1 MIRTRRTTLLA
12 SLALVLVGVAPAVAA
27 SHGSAAVVHAAPPT
41 CGVMSRAP
49 SYRHVVVIMEEN
61 HSYGSIVHA
70 AAAPFLNHVIA
81 ECGLATNYHS
91 VSHPSLPNYL
101 ALTSGASL
109 DSLAPFVGDC
119 SPTHCARLVR
129 SNNVFIELAR
139 RGWRSYEESMP
150 RPCDVNDAGNYAARH
165 NPALYFADVRKS
177 CPTRDVALGSIR
189 DSPLL
194 KALASERSAP
204 ALAIVTPNLC
214 DDMHSCSVGTGD
226 AWLRTW
232 LTQITH
238 STVYRHHD
246 TAVFIVWDEGE
257 PEQTAERCA
266 RNLSDQSC
274 HVALI
279 AVAPSVH
286 RGVKVH
292 TSLSHYSLLKTIE
305 ILLKL
310 PQLGGARNAAS
321 MVKAFNL

>member
-1 MIRTRRTTLLA
+1 MIRTRRTALLA

-27 SHGSAAVVHAAPPT
+27 DHRGVPAVRASSPP
-41 CGVMSRAP
+41 CGITSKAP

-81 ECGLATNYHS
+81 ECGLATSYHS
-91 VSHPSLPNYL
+91 VTHPSLPNYL

-109 DSLAPFVGDC
+109 DSLAPYVGDC
-119 SPTHCARLVR
+119 SPTRCASLVR
-129 SNNVFIELAR
+129 SNNVFNELAR
-139 RGWRSYEESMP
+139 RGWKSYEESMP
-150 RPCDVNDAGNYAARH
+150 RPCDVNDSGNYAARH

-177 CPTRDVALGSIR
+177 CPARDLALGSIR

-194 KALASERSAP
+194 HALRSERTAP

-226 AWLRTW
+226 GWLRMW
-232 LTQITH
+232 LTSITH

-257 PEQTAERCA
+257 PEQPAERCA
-266 RNLSDQSC
+266 RNATDQSC
-274 HVALI
+274 HVALL
-279 AVAPSVH
+279 AVAPSVR
-286 RGVKVH
+286 RGEKVH
-292 TSLSHYSLLKTIE
+292 TSFSHYSLLKTIE
-305 ILLKL
+305 ILLKV
-310 PQLGGARNAAS
+310 PQLGGARTAAS
-321 MVKAFNL
+321 MVKGFNL